1 MEAKIV
7 QFAVRDNNNLFK
19 LELYRTL
26 LHFTE
31 FDFTYFWERCIDA
44 GRTAKK
50 TGRLPQNTVANAKNV
65 ISGVHPYVEALINSD
80 FSDIVTDCIIEYI
93 CHSERIGFEELWV
106 RCISPKNL
114 YEEAI
119 FSRISQYKTGKAVNQ
134 WENIVRLQ
142 EYARNKLAFIYDCD
156 GENTPQEEAV
166 LRTRKEYF
174 DLAYSMAAN
183 ELGID
188 GGKLPS
194 VRVSSPSLA
203 PNATFMNAKVSK
215 AIYRRFAEA
224 LRLGGDMS
232 VPASRNCELVKDRLA
247 MDAYAYVRGM
257 KRPAEIDMRF
267 ALEAFS
273 GEAEE
278 IYLPDSFKA
287 VIDLEFDLIMKNNIV
302 LRKCEDCG
310 RYFAAYD
317 GGFLCN
323 RVNSSGMTCRQ
334 QFDTLKAA
342 IAEAAEAERESA
354 DAAAAEEV
362 QDKRQDAV
370 PPELEKRGQKIYNAL
385 YKRVGKAMDEKEFR
399 EWSRYLSDMKRNI
412 KTGEATAD
420 QLEEFLD
427 YSDRLCEEVKSAVKS
442 KSPKKPEFRYPEEPA
457 EQDIQTVQT
466 EQGERIVFADED
478 PEMAHIH
485 VPVEDESVPLPEII
499 KAASGAEV
507 EVKPFRP
514 ETFDSAADA
523 FIAGALSAAA
533 AEGKTKRPAEI
544 KTPQW
549 TRLTREEAYG
559 RREDGE

>member
-80 FSDIVTDCIIEYI
+80 FSEIVTDCIIEYI

-119 FSRISQYKTGKAVNQ
+119 FSRISQYKVGKAVNQ

-156 GENTPQEEAV
+156 GENSPQEEAV

-188 GGKLPS
+188 GEKLPS

-232 VPASRNCELVKDRLA
+232 VPASKNCGLIKDRLA

-287 VIDLEFDLIMKNNIV
+287 VIDLEFDLIMKNGIV
-302 LRKCEDCG
+302 LRRCEDCG

-317 GGFLCN
+317 DSFLCN

-334 QFDTLKAA
+334 QFETLKAA
-342 IAEAAEAERESA
+342 IAEAAEAERESHE
-354 DAAAAEEV
+354 AAAEEDR
-362 QDKRQDAV
+362 DKKQDAV

-412 KTGEATAD
+412 KTGEATTD
-420 QLEEFLD
+420 QLAEFLD

-442 KSPKKPEFRYPEEPA
+442 KSPKKPEFRYPEEPSEHTDQPTQQ
-457 EQDIQTVQT
+457 EQP
-466 EQGERIVFADED
+466 ERIVFADED

-485 VPVEDESVPLPEII
+485 VPVEDDSVPLPEII

-523 FIAGALSAAA
+523 FIAGAFAA
-533 AEGKTKRPAEI
+533 AEDRPKKKPVEI

>member
-1 MEAKIV
+1 MAEKII

-19 LELYRTL
+19 LELCKTL

-215 AIYRRFAEA
+215 AIYRRFAEV

-287 VIDLEFDLIMKNNIV
+287 AIDLEFDLIMKNNIV

-354 DAAAAEEV
+354 AVAAAEEV
-362 QDKRQDAV
+362 PDKRQDAV